1 MHTSNGWMA
10 SQQFETAKTEVL
22 SPPHADFVS
31 AQPSASVVTL
41 VTLRPL
47 TQSCRTIERKG
58 RRNRNRNTNCGAK
71 IILSKKGARC
81 VCALCGR
88 PPPCMTSGVSTLTLA
103 READRRQ
110 PRRST
115 ATQHYSYVVRTRRR
129 WQRATVATD
138 VHNLALGK
146 TRGRSFPRNVVH
158 LAPLAVHRC
167 RFCLESWRACV

>member
-71 IILSKKGARC
+71 IILSKGARC

-88 PPPCMTSGVSTLTLA
+88 PPPSMTSVETTFTLA
-103 READRRQ
+103 READCWQLRQ
-110 PRRST
+110 ST
-115 ATQHYSYVVRTRRR
+115 ATQHYVVRTRRR